1 MELKETIIGEINQ
14 LEDEITKVVFKTYD
28 LTQSLKTS
36 EDKQSIRRLIREKW
50 MRFIML
56 NNKKEE
62 FEYLLQ

>member
-1 MELKETIIGEINQ
+1 MELKETIVGEINQ

-36 EDKQSIRRLIREKW
+36 EDKQSIRRLIRENC